1 MWQGVKLMYSVT
13 DATFHEVLHNNKS
26 VIVDFWAPWCG
37 PCRQVAPVLDS
48 LSQEHTDITF
58 VKMDIDTNHMTSNKY
73 EILSVPTIALF
84 INGDLVKTVVGA
96 RPKVALERELLS
108 ALYQ

>member
-1 MWQGVKLMYSVT
+1 MQSVI
-13 DATFHEVLHNNKS
+13 DATFHEVLHSNKP

-37 PCRQVAPVLDS
+37 PCRQVTPVLDS
-48 LSQEHTDITF
+48 LSQEYIDVTF
-58 VKMDIDTNHMTSNKY
+58 VKIDIDTNPVTSSKY

-96 RPKVALERELLS
+96 KPKIVLERELLS
-108 ALYQ
+108 AL